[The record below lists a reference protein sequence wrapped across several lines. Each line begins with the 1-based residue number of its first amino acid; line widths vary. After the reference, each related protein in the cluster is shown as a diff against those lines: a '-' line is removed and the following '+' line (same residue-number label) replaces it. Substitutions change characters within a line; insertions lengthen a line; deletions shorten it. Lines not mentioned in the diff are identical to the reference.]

1 MKFRWTGSI
10 FERNSCGTGVDLK
23 HHPCPNPSDLRLL
36 KLSPVTQNWR
46 SKVAFTRMFRMFQ
59 TFWSVLDSFGWC
71 WTVWLEVYSVLH
83 QGLWAC
89 FAWPAHRCGLWLF
102 FRMLGDVRRCQAMVG
117 HCQKSL
123 HMTMLRQTP
132 VHERCWRAV
141 DVVHEC
147 KLSMARAVPYG
158 DPAGRA
164 ICWNLFDFG
173 WALGRFA
180 TRSWGA
186 LEWWQAKARTSSS
199 HFPRTLTRCKRSFTS
214 KRTGDIW
221 RHLAT
226 GYLHAK
232 WLGTIVQHSIFEA
245 LSFRVFMA
253 GQNQWNLLRPCI
265 ECVPS
270 GLRSSCFCMRD
281 FLVLKIHER
290 GPERIRERLGLEP
303 FETHHDHLWKSWSPW
318 FTVLSSSLQRETK
331 AGKELGS

>member
-1 MKFRWTGSI
+1 MAMLNNQMVYIYTIIYGDIWMKFRWTGSI
-10 FERNSCGTGVDLK
+10 FERNSCGKGVDLK

-36 KLSPVTQNWR
+36 KLSPVTQNRR

-59 TFWSVLDSFGWC
+59 TFWTVLDSFGWC

-83 QGLWAC
+83 QGFWAC

-117 HCQKSL
+117 HGQKSL

-199 HFPRTLTRCKRSFTS
+199 HFPRTLTRCKSSFTS

-226 GYLHAK
+226 SGDRIPACKMTGDHCAALNFWSSEFSSFHGWPEPVEPAK
-232 WLGTIVQHSIFEA
+232 AMHWMCA
-245 LSFRVFMA
+245 FRT
-253 GQNQWNLLRPCI
+253 QI
-265 ECVPS
+265 
-270 GLRSSCFCMRD
+270 
-281 FLVLKIHER
+281 
-290 GPERIRERLGLEP
+290 
-303 FETHHDHLWKSWSPW
+303 
-318 FTVLSSSLQRETK
+318 
-331 AGKELGS
+331 